1 MTATEQTIQQIER
14 MIRKVAQ
21 KFPASDDASIITD
34 IHLCVN
40 QDSGEML
47 AFDDDDKEITRCVIE
62 QWIDNKDKNFYDK
75 VKVDL
80 RNTLKRLS
88 AEVDNL
94 GILKPYSFVLEDDE
108 KHPLGELYVADDET
122 IILGGDLMEG
132 LDKDL
137 DDFFDDLMEEK

>member
-80 RNTLKRLS
+80 RNTLKRMS
-88 AEVDNL
+88 SVVDNL